1 MKPASSIAAA
11 FALAGLLSAC
21 GGGVTFG
28 DFDDEDSRDNVP
40 VASNLPASVT
50 VQGAS
55 DVQLNGTYS
64 TPSTLLNEVWRYFAT
79 GSHPETCRFRFGG
92 LQQPGQNRVMS
103 GEIWYLPEST
113 TVHLA
118 TFSIN
123 GQEFDLQDTRAA
135 TADRAAN
142 QVVFQAATLRS
153 TESVETITVDGTIP
167 IRPDHKARG
176 C

>member
-1 MKPASSIAAA
+1 MKPASSLAAA
-11 FALAGLLSAC
+11 FALASLLSAC
-21 GGGVTFG
+21 GGSITFG
-28 DFDDEDSRDNVP
+28 DFDDEDPRDNVP

-50 VQGAS
+50 VKGAS
-55 DVQLNGTYS
+55 DVQLDGTYS
-64 TPSTLLNEVWRYFAT
+64 TATTLLNEVWRYFAT

-92 LQQPGQNRVMS
+92 LQQSGQNRVMS

-113 TVHLA
+113 AVYLA

-123 GQEFDLQDTRAA
+123 GQAFDLQDTRTA

-142 QVVFQAATLRS
+142 QVVFQSAALRS
-153 TESVETITVDGTIP
+153 RQTLETLAVDGTIP